1 MIMMILMVLIL
12 CVIIISLLLVLL
24 AGGPKLDKD
33 QKSEDEA
40 QMRFLKNWERSRKKK

>member
-12 CVIIISLLLVLL
+12 CIIIVSLLLALF
-24 AGGPKLDKD
+24 AGGMKFDKD

>member
-1 MIMMILMVLIL
+1 MMILMVLIL
-12 CVIIISLLLVLL
+12 CVIIVSLLLALL

-40 QMRFLKNWERSRKKK
+40 QMCYLKDWKNRKKK

>member
-1 MIMMILMVLIL
+1 MMILMVLIL
-12 CVIIISLLLVLL
+12 CVIIVSLLLALL

-33 QKSEDEA
+33 QKIEDEA

>member
-12 CVIIISLLLVLL
+12 CVIIVSLLLALL

-40 QMRFLKNWERSRKKK
+40 QMRYLKDWKNRKKK

>member
-24 AGGPKLDKD
+24 AGGSKLDKD

>member
-1 MIMMILMVLIL
+1 MIMMTLIA
-12 CVIIISLLLVLL
+12 VTIIVSLLLALL